1 MKKSTII
8 GKRQILFG
16 LMVFALAGAVFINM
30 KYSAENS
37 AFSVNSNSSSK
48 TLGETTYVNV
58 SESSDE
64 VITTSTNVDYF
75 ETAKSD
81 RNNSRDDSIKKI
93 KETINNVKVTEQEK
107 KEALENLNKISER
120 MESENSIETL
130 IKAKG
135 FKDALAVISDENIN
149 IIVKSE
155 KLSSAQSV
163 QIQDIV
169 TSQINVELEKI
180 KIITVK

>member
-16 LMVFALAGAVFINM
+16 LMVFALAGAVLLNM
-30 KYSAENS
+30 KYSSNTSFNVDNKNS
-37 AFSVNSNSSSK
+37 TK
-48 TLGETTYVNV
+48 TLGETAYVNATAG
-58 SESSDE
+58 ENE
-64 VITTSTNVDYF
+64 VIATSANSDYF

-81 RNNSRDDSIKKI
+81 RNKSREEALKKVKDI
-93 KETINNVKVTEQEK
+93 ISNVKVTDAEK
-107 KEALENLNKISER
+107 AEALSQLSSISNR

-135 FKDALAVISDENIN
+135 LKDALAVISDECVNIV
-149 IIVKSE
+149 VKTD
-155 KLSSAQSV
+155 KLTASQSL

-169 TSQINVELEKI
+169 TSQINVDLEKI
-180 KIITVK
+180 KIIPVK

>member
-16 LMVFALAGAVFINM
+16 LMVFALAGAVLINM
-30 KYSAENS
+30 KYSATNS
-37 AFSVNSNSSSK
+37 AFSIEKDTSSRA
-48 TLGETTYVNV
+48 LGETTYVNATNI
-58 SESSDE
+58 EDE
-64 VITTSTNVDYF
+64 VVTTTANSDYF

-81 RNNSRDDSIKKI
+81 RNKSRDEAIKKI
-93 KETINNVKVTEQEK
+93 KDTINNVKVTDLEKQESLSK
-107 KEALENLNKISER
+107 LNEISDR
-120 MESENSIETL
+120 MELENSIETL

-135 FKDALAVISDENIN
+135 FKDVIAIVSDENVN
-149 IIVKSE
+149 IVVKTDS
-155 KLSSAQSV
+155 LDSAKTL

-169 TSQINVELEKI
+169 TSQIKIDLQKI